1 MNTFDLTCL
10 LFKVML
16 GVCVWVHMCFCVCLH
31 VRVRNEVYIVTFSIT
46 WPCLLDTLPC
56 CVVVPLTVDSYHY
69 PYPVAFNKRVSLL
82 YIAFLG
88 CVFSQ
93 MLRSLVKYVLNH
105 VISSSIILLTYS
117 LILPS
122 SLILFPASYCSCCP
136 PDLSS
141 NYHSSCRISYHLPSL
156 SLTSNSSDCCQY
168 MLWHQPCAFTVG
180 SCHSHCLL
188 SSVICF
194 YFLFLF
200 LMLILSISAGLIH
213 AGNCT

>member
-31 VRVRNEVYIVTFSIT
+31 ARVRNEVYIVTFSIT

-122 SLILFPASYCSCCP
+122 SLIVAVHQICLLTITAPAVYHITFPPYPWLLILLTVANTCCDISLVLLLLVLVTLTVCCP
-136 PDLSS
+136 LLFAFISF
-141 NYHSSCRISYHLPSL
+141 SCS
-156 SLTSNSSDCCQY
+156 
-168 MLWHQPCAFTVG
+168 
-180 SCHSHCLL
+180 
-188 SSVICF
+188 
-194 YFLFLF
+194 
-200 LMLILSISAGLIH
+200 
-213 AGNCT
+213 